1 MLEIPLQ
8 VLAIGVTMVALD
20 AVWLT
25 LNAATNR
32 TMIAAVQTKPMEI
45 RWIPAVLVYILMIAA
60 TWFFAV
66 WKQPNWKVAAA
77 KGAAL
82 GLAMYGLYDLTNY
95 ATLIQYPLDYAL
107 RDIAWGTFLIGT
119 SALVASV
126 VAPFYFTT
134 QLEQKGGAA
143 LTQSRF

>member
-8 VLAIGVTMVALD
+8 LLAIGISMVALD

-32 TMIAAVQTKPMEI
+32 TVFAAIQSKPLEI

-66 WKQPNWKVAAA
+66 WNTPSWKVAAA

-95 ATLIQYPLDYAL
+95 ATLIKYPLDYAL

-119 SALVASV
+119 SALVASL
-126 VAPFYFTT
+126 VAPFYLTT

>member
-8 VLAIGVTMVALD
+8 LLAIGATMIGLD

-32 TMIAAVQTKPMEI
+32 TVFAAIQTKPLEV
-45 RWIPAVLVYILMIAA
+45 RWIPAILVYVIMIGA

-66 WKQPNWKVAAA
+66 WKTTSWKVAAA

-82 GLAMYGLYDLTNY
+82 GLSLYGLYDLTNY
-95 ATLIQYPLDYAL
+95 ATLIKYPLDYAV

-126 VAPFYFTT
+126 VAPFYLTT
-134 QLEQKGGAA
+134 QIEQKGGAA

>member
-1 MLEIPLQ
+1 MYDIPLQ
-8 VLAIGVTMVALD
+8 VMVIGITMVALD

-25 LNAATNR
+25 MNAAASR
-32 TMIAAVQTKPMEI
+32 SVIAAIQTKPMEI
-45 RWIPAVLVYILMIAA
+45 RWIPAAFVYILMIAA

-66 WKQPNWKVAAA
+66 WKTPSWKVATA

-82 GLAMYGLYDLTNY
+82 GLALYGLYDLTNY
-95 ATLIQYPLDYAL
+95 TTFIKYPLDYAL
-107 RDIAWGTFLIGT
+107 KDIAWGTFLIAI
-119 SALVASV
+119 SSLAAAVI
-126 VAPFYFTT
+126 APFYLTT